1 MKTTRRIRGSRPET
15 ISKYLNCLTAFQQ
28 RSGKIQ
34 TLSEIPQKYNMN
46 NFISTFLLQKGI
58 LYKKNGSF
66 YWNDVYEP
74 NVKIVN
80 AFLSEVSRINH
91 ENSMKRNSQSA
102 PTLFDQKKKY
112 KRKVK
117 VEAEIVKEQAKVNEV
132 NTAQVGVIRKFIK
145 WLW

>member
-91 ENSMKRNSQSA
+91 ENSMKRNSQST
-102 PTLFDQKKKY
+102 PNLFNQKKQY
-112 KRKVK
+112 KRKIK
-117 VEAEIVKEQAKVNEV
+117 IEAEKVQEQSKVN
-132 NTAQVGVIRKFIK
+132 NTVQVGVIRKFIK